1 MSKDTKAIILII
13 IDQIIFVIWGVV
25 THDFLGSLWYWI
37 IGALLPIIALFM
49 TSMVANN
56 IKLMEE
62 TASPIEKAETPKE
75 EEELPLEVEK
85 EPLKVPEE
93 LQNKEV
99 PAESPHEAKND
110 EKRHIFFSADT
121 LLGKK

>member
-1 MSKDTKAIILII
+1 MD
-13 IDQIIFVIWGVV
+13 
-25 THDFLGSLWYWI
+25 
-37 IGALLPIIALFM
+37 
-49 TSMVANN
+49 
-56 IKLMEE
+56 E
-62 TASPIEKAETPKE
+62 TDAPIEKEETPKE

-93 LQNKEV
+93 PHNKEV
-99 PAESPHEAKND
+99 PAESPPEAKND